1 MSAKQNLAESR
12 FLRMK
17 VLPGVLTKFDMTTK
31 ENVSQDLRPNRIMEN
46 IRNLEKI
53 LRSIEENMSSLNEEV
68 IKDVLFNIGT
78 INDTF

>member
-1 MSAKQNLAESR
+1 
-12 FLRMK
+12 
-17 VLPGVLTKFDMTTK
+17 
-31 ENVSQDLRPNRIMEN
+31 MEN

-68 IKDVLFNIGT
+68 IKDVLFKIGT

>member
-1 MSAKQNLAESR
+1 
-12 FLRMK
+12 
-17 VLPGVLTKFDMTTK
+17 MTTK
-31 ENVSQDLRPNRIMEN
+31 ENVSQDLKPNRIMEN

-68 IKDVLFNIGT
+68 IKDVLFKIGT